1 MPGGRAAEV
10 AAASAPRVS
19 PMNAPE
25 SGANP
30 NASSRANRVFGK
42 APWAHVGKRVRVRPP
57 RRNAPGSGVKPNV
70 IVAGANAL
78 FSAATW
84 AHVVKRL
91 RAHFL
96 AGFLVVIPVLATLLI
111 LKWLFEWVDDILQPI
126 IRQLVGRPI
135 YGLGFLSTVV
145 LVYVAGFV
153 TTHFGGR
160 RLVVFGE
167 SLLHR
172 VPIVRPMYNGIKQ
185 IVESFAAP
193 RDTGFMEVVLV
204 EFPRK
209 GMLMLGFV
217 TNEEFD
223 STGRKLINVF
233 VPTAPNPTSGFLQ
246 IVREEDLVRTN
257 IPVDDALKMVVS
269 AGRVALKTVDM
280 RRIAGAADDVHETAV
295 GEDDSD
301 PSAG

>member
-1 MPGGRAAEV
+1 
-10 AAASAPRVS
+10 
-19 PMNAPE
+19 MNGPE
-25 SGANP
+25 SGAKP

-42 APWAHVGKRVRVRPP
+42 ALWAHVGKRVRAHPSRM
-57 RRNAPGSGVKPNV
+57 NATDIGSRPNV
-70 IVAGANAL
+70 FVSSANTL
-78 FSAATW
+78 FSKAAW
-84 AHVVKRL
+84 AHVGKRV

-96 AGFLVVIPVLATLLI
+96 AGILVVIPVLATVLI

-145 LVYVAGFV
+145 FVYVAGFV

-167 SLLHR
+167 SLLRR
-172 VPIVRPMYNGIKQ
+172 VPIVRPMYNGFKQ

-193 RDTGFMEVVLV
+193 RKTGFMEVVLV

-223 STGRKLINVF
+223 TTGRKLINVF

-280 RRIAGAADDVHETAV
+280 KRVAGAADDAREAAV
-295 GEDDSD
+295 GEDHSI
-301 PSAG
+301 PSAD